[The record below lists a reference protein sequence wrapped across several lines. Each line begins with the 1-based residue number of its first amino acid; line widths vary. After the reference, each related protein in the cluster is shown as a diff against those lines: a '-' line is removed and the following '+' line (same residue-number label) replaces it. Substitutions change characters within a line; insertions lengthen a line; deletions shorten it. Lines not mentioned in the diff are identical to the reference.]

1 MTWANL
7 HTHTWRCQHAS
18 GDVIDY
24 ARVARAGGMTVL
36 GMSDHAPLPDG
47 RWDDHRMAMAQL
59 DDYIA
64 AVNRTR
70 QEVPEVRILLGLE
83 CDWDPGFAGF
93 YADLRANRGFDYL
106 IAGCHFTPFPGGEYE
121 VPGAR
126 ISAWI
131 DTFNTCNTVARLQ
144 AYARHAE
151 ATMASGLFAFLTH
164 PDLFAVANPRWTA
177 DTAACARDICAA
189 SVALG
194 VPLELNSYGIRKP
207 WVRGADGDR
216 PGYPWPP
223 FWEIAAASGAQ
234 VVLSSDAHRPQDV
247 FAGYPELIALRD
259 RLGLVE
265 AELPWASA
273 RIAS

>member
-1 MTWANL
+1 MTWTNL

-18 GDVIDY
+18 GEVIDY
-24 ARVARAGGMTVL
+24 AQVARAGGMQVL

-47 RWDDHRMAMAQL
+47 RWEDHRMAMAQL
-59 DDYIA
+59 DDYIS
-64 AVNRTR
+64 AVTMAR

-83 CDWDPGFAGF
+83 CDWDPGFAEF
-93 YADLRANRGFDYL
+93 YTDLRANRGFDYL
-106 IAGCHFTPFPGGEYE
+106 IAGCHFTPFPGGEYM

-144 AYARHAE
+144 AYARHAA
-151 ATMASGLFAFLTH
+151 ATMASGHFAFLTH
-164 PDLFAVANPRWTA
+164 PDLFAVANPQWTA
-177 DTAACARDICAA
+177 DTAACARDICQAA
-189 SVALG
+189 VALG
-194 VPLELNSYGIRKP
+194 VPLELNSYGLRKP

-223 FWEIAAASGAQ
+223 FWEVAAATGVQ

-247 FAGYPELIALRD
+247 FAGHAELVALRE

-265 AELPWASA
+265 AEFPWAAA
-273 RIAS
+273 RVGA